1 MNIQT
6 QSDIEM
12 TAPQEKPLIL
22 LVDDMPANL
31 HVLAAALRETYRI
44 KTATSGAAALELS
57 VREDRPDL
65 ILLDVMMPGM
75 SGIEVL
81 RRLREQPEVRDIP
94 VIFVT
99 ADTSEQGQ
107 LECLDQGADD
117 YLNKPVVV
125 TVLLARV
132 RNILL
137 RKRAEAELQHLN
149 DELELRVER
158 RTALLLEAK
167 DEAERANSAK
177 SEFLARISHE
187 LRTPMNAILGF
198 GQLLEYELKTSA
210 DKAQADY
217 VNEILSAGHHLLE
230 LITKML
236 DMTSIESGQ
245 MELALEPVGITQ
257 LVSECM
263 DLMQPLAA
271 QGQVELASKVN
282 CGCVVQADRR
292 RLRQILLNL
301 LSNAI
306 KYNQDGGNA
315 QIACHQVPDGWHRI
329 TVRDSGR
336 GISADALP
344 RLFKPFEH
352 MESAYDGIDGI
363 GLGLALS
370 KKLAEAMGGSIG
382 VESLAGQ
389 GSTFWVELPVSV
401 DKLPGSDTVQVDVPS
416 P

>member
-1 MNIQT
+1 
-6 QSDIEM
+6 
-12 TAPQEKPLIL
+12 
-22 LVDDMPANL
+22 
-31 HVLAAALRETYRI
+31 
-44 KTATSGAAALELS
+44 
-57 VREDRPDL
+57 
-65 ILLDVMMPGM
+65 
-75 SGIEVL
+75 
-81 RRLREQPEVRDIP
+81 LREQPETRDIP

-125 TVLLARV
+125 AVLLARV

-149 DELELRVER
+149 DELERRVEQ

-167 DEAERANSAK
+167 LEAERANSAK
-177 SEFLARISHE
+177 SEFLTRMSHE

-198 GQLLEYELKTSA
+198 GQLLEYEFQTSP
-210 DKAQADY
+210 DMAQAGY

-230 LITKML
+230 LITEVL
-236 DMTSIESGQ
+236 DMTRIESGQ

-257 LVSECM
+257 LVRECIG
-263 DLMQPLAA
+263 LMQPLAA
-271 QGQVELASKVN
+271 KGHVELTSRVN
-282 CGCVVQADRR
+282 CGCVVQADRL

-306 KYNQDGGNA
+306 KYNQDGGSA
-315 QIACHQVPDGWHRI
+315 QIACHQFTDGWHRI

-352 MESAYDGIDGI
+352 MESAYDGLDGI

-370 KKLAEAMGGSIG
+370 KKLAVAMGGSIG
-382 VESLAGQ
+382 VESIPGQ
-389 GSTFWVELPVSV
+389 GSTFWVEFPVSV
-401 DKLPGSDTVQVDVPS
+401 DKLPESGKMQVES
-416 P
+416 

>member
-1 MNIQT
+1 M
-6 QSDIEM
+6 EM
-12 TAPQEKPLIL
+12 TTQEKPLIL
-22 LVDDMPANL
+22 LVDDIPANL

-44 KTATSGAAALELS
+44 KTATSGAAALEL
-57 VREDRPDL
+57 VAREDRPDL

-81 RRLREQPEVRDIP
+81 QHLREQAETRDIP

-107 LECLDQGADD
+107 IQGLDQGADD
-117 YLNKPVVV
+117 YLTKPVVAS
-125 TVLLARV
+125 VLLARV

-137 RKRAEAELQHLN
+137 RKRAEAALQQLN
-149 DELELRVER
+149 DDLEQRVEQ

-177 SEFLARISHE
+177 SEFLARMSHE

-198 GQLLEYELKTSA
+198 GQLLEYELKDGTSK
-210 DKAQADY
+210 DQADY
-217 VNEILSAGHHLLE
+217 VNEILTAGHHLLE
-230 LITKML
+230 LITEVL
-236 DMTSIESGQ
+236 DMTRIENGQ
-245 MELALEPVGITQ
+245 MELALEPVGIAQ
-257 LVSECM
+257 LVRECM

-271 QGQVELASKVN
+271 KRHVELISRVN
-282 CGCVVQADRR
+282 CGCAVEADRL

-306 KYNQDGGNA
+306 KFNQDGGSA
-315 QIACHQVPDGWHRI
+315 EIACHPIPDGWHRI

-336 GISADALP
+336 GIPADALP
-344 RLFKPFEH
+344 RLFKPFER
-352 MESAYDGIDGI
+352 MESAYDGIDGL
-363 GLGLALS
+363 GLGLALA

-382 VESLAGQ
+382 VESAAGQ
-389 GSTFWVELPVSV
+389 GSTFWVEFPLA
-401 DKLPGSDTVQVDVPS
+401 DF
-416 P
+416 

>member
-6 QSDIEM
+6 QPGIEM
-12 TAPQEKPLIL
+12 TELQEKPLIL

-31 HVLAAALRETYRI
+31 HVLVAALRETYRI
-44 KTATSGAAALELS
+44 KTATSGAAALELAA
-57 VREDRPDL
+57 REDRPDL
-65 ILLDVMMPGM
+65 ILLDLMMPGM
-75 SGIEVL
+75 SGFEVL
-81 RRLREQPEVRDIP
+81 RRLREQPEVRAIP

-149 DELELRVER
+149 DELERRVEQ

-167 DEAERANSAK
+167 LEAERANSAK
-177 SEFLARISHE
+177 SEFLTRMSHE

-198 GQLLEYELKTSA
+198 GQLLEYEFQTSP
-210 DKAQADY
+210 DMAQAGY

-230 LITKML
+230 LITEVL
-236 DMTSIESGQ
+236 DMTRIESGQ

-257 LVSECM
+257 LVRECIG
-263 DLMQPLAA
+263 LMQPLAA
-271 QGQVELASKVN
+271 KGHVELTSRVN
-282 CGCVVQADRR
+282 CGCVVQADRL

-306 KYNQDGGNA
+306 KYNQDGGSA
-315 QIACHQVPDGWHRI
+315 QIACHQFTDGWHRI

-352 MESAYDGIDGI
+352 MESAYDGLDGI

-370 KKLAEAMGGSIG
+370 KKLAVAMGGSIG
-382 VESLAGQ
+382 VESIPGQ
-389 GSTFWVELPVSV
+389 GSTFWVEFPVSV
-401 DKLPGSDTVQVDVPS
+401 DKLPESGKMQVES
-416 P
+416 

>member
-1 MNIQT
+1 M
-6 QSDIEM
+6 EM
-12 TAPQEKPLIL
+12 TTQEKPLIL

-44 KTATSGAAALELS
+44 KTATSGAAALEL
-57 VREDRPDL
+57 VAREDRPDL

-81 RRLREQPEVRDIP
+81 QHLREQAETRDIP

-107 LECLDQGADD
+107 IQGLDQGADD
-117 YLNKPVVV
+117 YLTKPVVAS
-125 TVLLARV
+125 VLLARV

-137 RKRAEAELQHLN
+137 RKRAEAALQQLN
-149 DELELRVER
+149 DDLEQRVEQ

-177 SEFLARISHE
+177 SEFLARMSHE

-198 GQLLEYELKTSA
+198 GQLLEYELKDGTSK
-210 DKAQADY
+210 DQADY
-217 VNEILSAGHHLLE
+217 VNEILTAGHHLLE
-230 LITKML
+230 LITEVL
-236 DMTSIESGQ
+236 DMTRIENGQ
-245 MELALEPVGITQ
+245 MELALEPVGIAQ
-257 LVSECM
+257 LVRECM

-271 QGQVELASKVN
+271 KRHVELISRVN
-282 CGCVVQADRR
+282 CGCSVEADRP

-306 KYNQDGGNA
+306 KFNQDGGSA
-315 QIACHQVPDGWHRI
+315 EIACHPIPDGRHRI

-336 GISADALP
+336 GIPADALP
-344 RLFKPFEH
+344 RLFKPFER
-352 MESAYDGIDGI
+352 MESAYDGIDGL
-363 GLGLALS
+363 GLGLALA

-382 VESLAGQ
+382 VESAAGQ
-389 GSTFWVELPVSV
+389 GSTFWVEFPLA
-401 DKLPGSDTVQVDVPS
+401 DF
-416 P
+416 